1 MGWYNRAGEFS
12 LMTVAPQILTAEDLW
27 RLPNDR
33 RRELVKGELRTM
45 APAGF
50 EHGAVIDNL
59 QFLLT
64 AHVRKYRL
72 GIVVGAETGFLL
84 ARDPD
89 TVRGTDIA
97 FVSTGRLPQGERPK
111 GYFPGAP
118 DLAVEVVSPG
128 DTNAEVQEKVEDY
141 LKAGT
146 RLVWEVNPRRRTVII
161 HRPECAP
168 VLLVETDRLT
178 EDVVVPQF
186 SCLIVEI
193 FA

>member
-1 MGWYNRAGEFS
+1 
-12 LMTVAPQILTAEDLW
+12 MTTTSQILTAEDLW

-64 AHVRKYRL
+64 AHVRKHRL
-72 GIVVGAETGFLL
+72 GIVVGAETGFVL
-84 ARDPD
+84 ALNPD

-97 FVSTGRLPQGERPK
+97 FVSSARLPQGERPR

-128 DTNAEVQEKVEDY
+128 DTDAEVQEKVEDY
-141 LKAGT
+141 LKAGA
-146 RLVWEVNPRRRTVII
+146 RLVWEVNPRRRTVTI
-161 HRPECAP
+161 HRPQCAP
-168 VLLVETDRLT
+168 LQLCETDMLT
-178 EDVVVPQF
+178 DDVVVPQF
-186 SCLIVEI
+186 SCSVKEI